1 MRIPAL
7 ALVLTAFVPLAAAA
21 QALVVP
27 LDQATRVSLPRPAR
41 DVIVGN
47 DKIADA
53 TVLDARHF
61 VLTGKGPGATNVM
74 VTDWSGKTMLSR
86 QVVVSASDAN
96 RVSIYRGTDVSVYAC
111 GGRCQSNAAPAAAT
125 TTMTITGGP
134 AGSSPMTITAPTS
147 AMQPVSM
154 RPPAS

>member
-1 MRIPAL
+1 MRIPVL
-7 ALVLTAFVPLAAAA
+7 ALILTAFVPLAAAA
-21 QALVVP
+21 QVLVVP

-74 VTDWSGKTMLSR
+74 VTDSAGKTMLSR

-111 GGRCQSNAAPAAAT
+111 GGRCQSNAATPAT

-134 AGSSPMTITAPTS
+134 VGSSPMTITAPTS
-147 AMQPVSM
+147 SMRPVSM
-154 RPPAS
+154 RPPES